1 MVKNEESKDFAGKA
15 GFVWWIGVVEDRQDP
30 LKLGRCRVRCVG
42 WHAENKMHLPTDAL
56 PWAML
61 SLPVNNPSPYTPK
74 EGDMVFGFF
83 ADGEN
88 GQSPVIIGILPGI
101 PVKEGNAQEAFSDGR
116 DAGQL
121 ASAPVKPSESAT
133 LYPRKLDEPTTSR
146 LARNDSDYPSPIN
159 QSKAA
164 NKAPKVEPDSYYN
177 AVYPYNNV
185 YESESG
191 HALEFDDTKG
201 AERIHLYHRSGS
213 YTEYGPQGDRAER
226 IQRNKFTVVIGDDSV
241 YVQGDVKLYIDGNV
255 TAEVGGNLQAT
266 IGGNVTAD
274 VGGQADITV
283 GGNINATAPNLN
295 LTGDLNVTGQATV
308 SKNVLVG
315 QGITT
320 GTGGGGGN
328 MTVNGSATFTG
339 DVTAQGTSL
348 HTHTH
353 SDPQGGNTGPP
364 N

>member
-1 MVKNEESKDFAGKA
+1 MSEQKDFAGKG
-15 GFVWWIGVVEDRQDP
+15 GFIWWMGFVEDRQDP
-30 LKLGRCRVRCVG
+30 LKMGRMRVRCIG
-42 WHAENKMHLPTDAL
+42 WHADNKMQLPTEGL
-56 PWAML
+56 PWATPMF
-61 SLPVNNPSPYTPK
+61 PINNSNPYPLR
-74 EGDMVFGFF
+74 EGDMVVGFF
-83 ADGEN
+83 TDGEAA
-88 GQSPVIIGILPGI
+88 QDPIILGTFPGLSL
-101 PVKEGNAQEAFSDGR
+101 KAGNRQEAFSDGR
-116 DAGQL
+116 TEEQL
-121 ASAPVKPSESAT
+121 TTSPVKPNEQPT
-133 LYPRKLDEPTTSR
+133 LYPRQLDEPSTSR
-146 LARNDSDYPSPIN
+146 LARNDPAYPSYIV
-159 QSKAA
+159 QSKKA
-164 NKAPKVEPDSYYN
+164 NRAPKVEPEPYYA
-177 AVYPYNNV
+177 AVYPYNNA

-191 HALEFDDTKG
+191 NAIEIDDTKDH
-201 AERIHLYHRSGS
+201 ERLHFYHRSGS
-213 YTEYGPQGDRAER
+213 YVEFGPDGDRAER
-226 IQRNKFTVVIGDDSV
+226 IQKDKFTVVIGDDSV

-274 VGGQADITV
+274 IGGQADITV

-339 DVTAQGTSL
+339 DVTAQGTSV